1 MVVISALSGEYWG
14 RLSENDG
21 MLNFN
26 REVIASGIAR
36 RLIIYV
42 VLFSSLITL
51 LTTAIQLYRAYDD
64 DIYLI
69 EQQLQQV
76 QDVQLKALTAT
87 LWASDTKELRTH
99 LEGISH
105 LRDMQFLEIRD
116 KDKVWVSLGAT
127 QSSDIISRQYPMI
140 YPHRGRDIEIGTL
153 TVVASLT
160 GVYQR
165 LIEKIWVILVSNGIK
180 TFLVAGFILV
190 IFHALITRHL
200 IHIADFTHALDINR
214 LDQRLSLD
222 RKGYRKQNVDE
233 LDTVVD
239 AINSMREKLMRSI
252 SLLRHSESKIKKH
265 HDHLEE
271 LVMERTAELK
281 ALNKELESFSYSV
294 SHDLRAP
301 LRAIDGFSLAV
312 LEDFSDKMGDE
323 GRDYLQRIRKGA
335 QRMSGLI
342 DSILQLSRVTRRE
355 IQIDNVDLSAIAAA
369 ALSKLEESESG
380 RNVDLIVARGVHVHG
395 DSHLL
400 ELALDNLLGNAW
412 KYTSKT
418 ASARIEFG
426 VMQQDGE
433 SVYFIKDNGVGF
445 DMNYAGKLF
454 GAFQR
459 LHREDEFPGTGIGL
473 ATVQRIIH
481 RHGGRIWAEAE
492 QDQGATFFFTLGL
505 ALLPDQ

>member
-1 MVVISALSGEYWG
+1 MV
-14 RLSENDG
+14 
-21 MLNFN
+21 NFN
-26 REVIASGIAR
+26 REIVKSGIAR

-51 LTTAIQLYRAYDD
+51 LTTAIQLYRDYNN
-64 DIYLI
+64 DIGLI
-69 EQQLQQV
+69 ENQLQQI
-76 QDVQLKALTAT
+76 QDVHLKSLTAT
-87 LWASDTKELRTH
+87 LWASDAKEIRTH

-105 LRDMQFLEIRD
+105 LRDMQFVEVRD
-116 KDKVWVSLGAT
+116 REKVWVSVGT
-127 QSSDIISRQYPMI
+127 PQSENMISRQYPMI

-153 TVVASLT
+153 TVVASLL

-165 LIEKIWVILVSNGIK
+165 LIGKVWVILVSNGIK

-190 IFHALITRHL
+190 IFYTLVTRHL
-200 IHIADFTHALDINR
+200 IRIADFTHALNIDR
-214 LDQRLSLD
+214 LNQRLSLD

-281 ALNKELESFSYSV
+281 ALNKEMESFSYSV

-312 LEDFSDKMGDE
+312 LEDFADKLDDE

-342 DSILQLSRVTRRE
+342 DSMLQLSRVTRRE
-355 IQIDNVDLSAIAAA
+355 IQIDNVDLSTIAAA

-380 RNVDLIVARGVHVHG
+380 RNVDLIVAREVHVHG
-395 DSHLL
+395 DRHLL
-400 ELALDNLLGNAW
+400 ELVLDNLLGNAW

-426 VMQQDGE
+426 VMQLDGE
-433 SVYFIKDNGVGF
+433 SVYFIKDNGAGF
-445 DMNYAGKLF
+445 DMKYADKLF

-459 LHREDEFPGTGIGL
+459 LHREDEFPGTGVGL
-473 ATVQRIIH
+473 ATVQRIVH

-492 QDQGATFFFTLGL
+492 KDQGATFFFTLGL